1 MALKV
6 PGVRIDRAAFLQG
19 ELCRH
24 IPQKIIDAAIAT
36 TPMQAGIALSAVD
49 GIADSV
55 IRFERTCVTGI
66 SAALDIPGGLA
77 LASSARPSPPSA
89 AA

>member
-1 MALKV
+1 MD
-6 PGVRIDRAAFLQG
+6 GQERIPTERP
-19 ELCRH
+19 EKSRRH

-36 TPMQAGIALSAVD
+36 TPMQAGIAD
-49 GIADSV
+49 GV

-66 SAALDIPGGLA
+66 SAALGIPGGLA

-89 AA
+89 A

>member
-1 MALKV
+1 MD
-6 PGVRIDRAAFLQG
+6 GQERIPTERP
-19 ELCRH
+19 EKSRRH

-49 GIADSV
+49 GIADGV

-66 SAALDIPGGLA
+66 SAALGIPGGLA

-89 AA
+89 A